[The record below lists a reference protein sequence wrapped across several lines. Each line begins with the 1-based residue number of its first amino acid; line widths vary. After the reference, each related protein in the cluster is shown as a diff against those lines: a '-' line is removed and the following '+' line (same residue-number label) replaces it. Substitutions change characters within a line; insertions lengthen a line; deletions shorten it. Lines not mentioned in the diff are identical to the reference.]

1 MGVMAS
7 PDASFELHAKRV
19 LEFLQ
24 ERVPFAIWTVTRAAG
39 KDQIVLQA
47 EGSAF
52 GMSPGDRLRWSDSF
66 CSRMVA
72 GEGPRVAPQ
81 ADDVPAYAETPFSR
95 ELGVRA
101 YIGVPIPDED
111 GQLFG
116 TLCAFDAE
124 PQPAEIAVQEPL
136 VELLADLLGA
146 VMAPE
151 RALDAE
157 RRRSERAE
165 RSSRTD
171 ALTGVGNRRLLD
183 EVVAA
188 EEARCARYGD
198 PAGVLVLDLDGL
210 KYCND
215 RQGHAAGDELIRQ
228 TGQLLTEAVRTHD
241 FVARLGGD
249 EFGVLAIRTDGDGL
263 DQLRRRLVRTVA
275 QAGIEASLGAAARR
289 TDVPLEHAVLA
300 ADTAMYE
307 AKRARLQS
315 DPALRGRLMAGHP
328 ALDRAV

>member
-1 MGVMAS
+1 MVLDS
-7 PDASFELHAKRV
+7 PDASFELHANRV
-19 LEFLQ
+19 LAFLR
-24 ERVPFAIWTVTRAAG
+24 ERLPFAIWMVTRAAG

-52 GMSPGDRLRWSDSF
+52 GMAPGDRFRWSDTF
-66 CSRMVA
+66 CARMVTR
-72 GEGPRVAPQ
+72 EGPRVAAQ
-81 ADDVPAYAETPFSR
+81 SRDWPAYAETPFSR
-95 ELGVRA
+95 ELGVNA
-101 YIGVPIPDED
+101 YMGVPIPDED

-116 TLCAFDAE
+116 TLCAFDPE
-124 PQPAEIAVQEPL
+124 PQPAEIAAELPT
-136 VELLADLLGA
+136 VELVAELLGA
-146 VMAPE
+146 VMAAE

-171 ALTGVGNRRLLD
+171 ALTGVGNRRLWD

-210 KYCND
+210 KKCND
-215 RQGHAAGDELIRQ
+215 VQGHAAGDELIRR
-228 TGQLLTEAVRTHD
+228 TGQVLVAAVRTHD

-263 DQLRRRLVRTVA
+263 DQLRRRLTRTLEE
-275 QAGIEASLGAAARR
+275 AGIHASLGATARS
-289 TDVPLEHAVLA
+289 TDVSLEEAVTA
-300 ADTAMYE
+300 ADAAMYE

-315 DPALRGRLMAGHP
+315 DPALRGRLTAGHP

>member
-1 MGVMAS
+1 MDS
-7 PDASFELHAKRV
+7 PDASFELHANRV
-19 LEFLQ
+19 LAFLQ
-24 ERVPFAIWTVTRAAG
+24 QRLPFALWMVTRAAG

-52 GMSPGDRLRWSDSF
+52 GVSPGDRFRWSDSL
-66 CSRMVA
+66 CSRMIA
-72 GEGPRVAPQ
+72 REGPRVAIQ
-81 ADDVPAYAETPFSR
+81 VNDWPAFAETPWAR
-95 ELGVRA
+95 DLGVSA
-101 YIGVPIPDED
+101 YVGVPIPDED

-116 TLCAFDAE
+116 TLCALDPE
-124 PQPAEIAVQEPL
+124 PQSAEIADQLPF
-136 VELLADLLGA
+136 VELVAELLGA
-146 VMAPE
+146 VMAAE

-171 ALTGVGNRRLLD
+171 ALTGVGNRRLWD

-198 PAGVLVLDLDGL
+198 PAGVVVLDLDGL
-210 KYCND
+210 KACND
-215 RQGHAAGDELIRQ
+215 NQGHAAGDELIRA
-228 TGQLLTEAVRTHD
+228 TGHVLTGAVRTHD

-249 EFGVLAIRTDGDGL
+249 EFGVLAIRTDGEGL
-263 DQLRRRLVRTVA
+263 EMLRTRLVRTLEE
-275 QAGIEASLGAAARR
+275 AGIHASIGTAARS
-289 TDVPLEHAVLA
+289 TEMSLEEAVSE
-300 ADTAMYE
+300 ADSQMYE
-307 AKRARLQS
+307 NKRARLQS